1 MNPHASL
8 PTQLL
13 DPGAALVQAQPWHAT
28 PVTLESPALE
38 VMTDLTRVKAAHT
51 APGTSLRQA
60 EQLMIHQGVR
70 MLFVTPQMPG
80 IEGLVTTT
88 DLSSDK
94 VLRVVQQ
101 RGLHFDELTV
111 ADVMTPQGQLDA
123 IDIAAM
129 RSAAVANVVATFKR
143 LGRNHLL
150 VLEHGEGPARQ
161 NVRGVISRSQVERQ
175 LGQLIEMTEV
185 ANSFADVERLL
196 A

>member
-1 MNPHASL
+1 MNPLASL
-8 PTQLL
+8 PTQWL
-13 DPGAALVQAQPWHAT
+13 DADASLVQAQPWHAA
-28 PVTLESPALE
+28 PVTLDSPALE
-38 VMTDLTRVKAAHT
+38 VMTDLTRVKAAFT
-51 APGTSLRQA
+51 APATGLRQA

-70 MLFVTPQMPG
+70 MLFVSSQMPT

-101 RGLHFDELTV
+101 RGLRFDELSV

-123 IDIAAM
+123 IDIDAM
-129 RSAAVANVVATFKR
+129 RRAKVANVVATFKR

-150 VLEHGEGPARQ
+150 VLEQGHPPAPQR
-161 NVRGVISRSQVERQ
+161 VRGVISRSQVERQ